1 MEILNGMG
9 IKACSGSSPN
19 LNPAKAAPS
28 TFLQPAPTLALH
40 PSAPPSIRPPNRPNQ
55 SKMTTMPSY
64 FPNSTH
70 DELLA
75 HCHSD
80 RSNHVGANAPK
91 LMSSL
96 DYDPAASDTDSDMT
110 GFQRCASAED
120 SAVLARMHSTG
131 RRRSSAFNVPK
142 LMSSYDGCPAA
153 HEGLKHHAFI
163 PLPADAASAAST
175 PTSSSLDAFLA
186 SSFGRL

>member
-1 MEILNGMG
+1 MG
-9 IKACSGSSPN
+9 LKACSGSTPN
-19 LNPAKAAPS
+19 FNPAQAAPP
-28 TFLQPAPTLALH
+28 TFLQPAPTLALQ
-40 PSAPPSIRPPNRPNQ
+40 PSAPPTLQLPIRPNQ

-64 FPNSTH
+64 FPYSTH

-75 HCHSD
+75 RCRSD
-80 RSNHVGANAPK
+80 RSNHVGANTPK
-91 LMSSL
+91 LTSSL

-110 GFQRCASAED
+110 GLQRCASAED

-131 RRRSSAFNVPK
+131 RRRSSAFDVPK

-153 HEGLKHHAFI
+153 HDGVKHHAFI

-175 PTSSSLDAFLA
+175 PTSSSLDAFL
-186 SSFGRL
+186 SSTFGRL